1 MSNKEIS
8 KLFEKVDKELLSNV
22 NHSVVV
28 MNEDKVIYS
37 TEISKKL
44 DNPYEFDVS
53 AFLPNAENMTL
64 DRFYNIAKD
73 LIEDSQVRSGV
84 LEDLRVKVVEE
95 YPPERFDKIGVGDEV
110 ICFRLLKREPANM
123 DTKAVSRPHRKSTYY
138 YDYNSPLAP
147 NKNIV
152 VESRPVDH
160 RIEFTCWGKTNK
172 ICNKRAIWLE
182 KLFIN
187 HAWVFETQG
196 VERFYWIDERP
207 DTYMMSGNQRLFYRP
222 INFFVRFREF
232 EVKSNPIIQNIKIN
246 IKNTE
251 EG

>member
-160 RIEFTCWGKTNK
+160 RIEFTCWGKNK
-172 ICNKRAIWLE
+172 
-182 KLFIN
+182 
-187 HAWVFETQG
+187 
-196 VERFYWIDERP
+196 
-207 DTYMMSGNQRLFYRP
+207 
-222 INFFVRFREF
+222 
-232 EVKSNPIIQNIKIN
+232 
-246 IKNTE
+246 
-251 EG
+251 

>member
-1 MSNKEIS
+1 MSSKEIS
-8 KLFEKVDKELLSNV
+8 KLFEEVDQVLTENV
-22 NHSVVV
+22 SHSLIV
-28 MNEDKVIYS
+28 MNEDKIAYQ
-37 TEISKKL
+37 TEISQKI

-53 AFLPNAENMTL
+53 AFLPNSQNMSL
-64 DRFYNIAKD
+64 DRFYSLAKD
-73 LIEDSQVRSGV
+73 LIEDAQKRAGI
-84 LEDLRVKVVEE
+84 LEEKRVSLVEE
-95 YPPERFDKIGVGDEV
+95 YPPERLDKLGNEV

-123 DTKAVSRPHRKSTYY
+123 DTKASSRPHRKSTYY

-147 NKNIV
+147 NKSII

-160 RIEFTCWGKTNK
+160 RIEFTCWGKSNK

-187 HAWVFETQG
+187 HSWVFEVQG
-196 VERFYWIDERP
+196 VERFYWLDRGP

-232 EVKSNPIIQNIKIN
+232 EIKSNPIIQNIKIN
-246 IKNTE
+246 IKN
-251 EG
+251 G